1 MKKPP
6 ITGNLPQFRATDAEI
21 QAMIKSRHLD
31 ESEMPLIEQRMT
43 AMTII
48 LITGVAEAQRD
59 ADYEHEQNT
68 IREIFEEIEETGV
81 LRDHRYVVE
90 GTMRQEETH
99 YPERCSLCAYQSLK
113 SKFLKEAA

>member
-1 MKKPP
+1 VKPDVLNDEDVARWMQGKFGK
-6 ITGNLPQFRATDAEI
+6 IVAYTR
-21 QAMIKSRHLD
+21 SR
-31 ESEMPLIEQRMT
+31 ER
-43 AMTII
+43 
-48 LITGVAEAQRD
+48 EAQRD

-68 IREIFEEIEETGV
+68 IREIFEGIEKTGV

-113 SKFLKEAA
+113 GEFLKEAA